1 MVYRSPAIKTPSVP
15 FDINIPQLDLIKSP
29 ASRLKNNHKRKTIT
43 LKHSKMRAM
52 ETLATQQSL
61 TPKSVLKEYF
71 GYTTFRAGQQET
83 IEACL
88 SGRDSLVLLPTG
100 GGKSLCYQVPALML
114 QGITIVISPLISL
127 MQDQVAQL
135 QAQGIAAEF
144 VNNSVEWQQQ
154 QQIYHRLHAGEIKLL
169 YVAPEKVLQ
178 REFLERLSSLPLALF
193 AIDEAHCVS
202 HWGHDF
208 RPHYCR
214 LNELKQAFP
223 TVPTMALT
231 ATADMAT
238 RNDIVQQLQL
248 NSPFIHTG
256 SFDRPN
262 IRYTIEEKFKPL
274 SQLMRYLKT
283 QKGQSGII
291 YCSSRRRVD
300 EIAEKLSEGGFNAAA
315 YHAGMD
321 NEQRQ
326 FVQNAFARDDIQ
338 IVVATVAF
346 GMGINKPNV
355 RFVLHY
361 DIPKSIESYYQ
372 ETGRAGRDGLAAEA
386 IMYFDPADIGRVRRF
401 FEDIPDEQRR
411 KVEQQRF
418 NAMANFAEAQ
428 TCRRQILLNY
438 FSEYQREPCGNCD
451 ICLNPPKH
459 FDATIVAQKALSCVY
474 RAEQRFG
481 LGYIVDLLRGAN
493 TARIRDNQHHNLSTY
508 GIGKDQSNEYWLSVL
523 RQLIHHGLLSQD
535 ITQGATLKLTE
546 AARAV
551 LKGEYAL
558 NLAEPRLQASHVYQD
573 KLAQFN
579 YDRKLFAKLR
589 SLRKELAD
597 QDDVPPYVV
606 FNDKTLAEMAQK
618 MPTDDSDFLKVS
630 GVGFTKLT
638 KYGAPF
644 MQLIRNYLAAE

>member
-1 MVYRSPAIKTPSVP
+1 MQTDQTHTYT
-15 FDINIPQLDLIKSP
+15 
-29 ASRLKNNHKRKTIT
+29 
-43 LKHSKMRAM
+43 
-52 ETLATQQSL
+52 
-61 TPKSVLKEYF
+61 VLKDIF
-71 GYTTFRAGQQET
+71 GYSEFRDGQNAVINAVLGSQD
-83 IEACL
+83 A
-88 SGRDSLVLLPTG
+88 LVLLPTG
-100 GGKSLCYQVPALML
+100 GGKSLCYQIPALTFPGL
-114 QGITIVISPLISL
+114 TVVISPLISL

-135 QAQGIAAEF
+135 QALEIKAEF
-144 VNNSVEWQQQ
+144 VNNSLTYEQQHN
-154 QQIYHRLHAGEIKLL
+154 IYQRLHANDIKLL

-178 REFLERLSSLPLALF
+178 YEFKERLKQLNISLF

-214 LNELKQAFP
+214 LSELKQHFP
-223 TVPTMALT
+223 TVPMMALT
-231 ATADMAT
+231 ATADTAT
-238 RNDIVQQLQL
+238 RRDIVQQLGL
-248 NSPFIHTG
+248 NQPYIHTG

-274 SQLMRYLKT
+274 SQLMRYLRT

-291 YCSSRRRVD
+291 YCTSRKRVD
-300 EIAEKLSEGGFNAAA
+300 DIAQKLADAGFNAAA
-315 YHAGMD
+315 YHAGMS

-326 FVQNAFARDDIQ
+326 FVQTAFARDDIH

-346 GMGINKPNV
+346 GMGINKSNV

-361 DIPKSIESYYQ
+361 DIPKSIEAYYQ

-386 IMYFDPADIGRVRRF
+386 IMYFDPADIGRVKRF
-401 FEDIPDEQRR
+401 FEDIEDEHRR
-411 KVEQQRF
+411 RVEEQRF
-418 NAMANFAEAQ
+418 NAMASFAEAQ

-451 ICLNPPKH
+451 ICLNPPKR
-459 FDATIVAQKALSCVY
+459 FDGTLVAQQALSCVY

-481 LGYIVDLLRGAN
+481 LGYIVDVLRGAN
-493 TARIRDNQHHNLSTY
+493 TSRIRDNQHHTLSTY
-508 GIGKDQSNEYWLSVL
+508 GIGKEHSNEYWLSVL
-523 RQLIHHGLLSQD
+523 RQLIHHGLLTQD
-535 ITQGATLKLTE
+535 ITQGASLRLTE

-558 NLAEPRLQASHVYQD
+558 QLAEPRLQAKHVYQD

-579 YDRKLFAKLR
+579 YDKKLFAKLR

-597 QDDVPPYVV
+597 EDDVPPYVV
-606 FNDKTLAEMAQK
+606 FNDKTLAEMAQL
-618 MPTDDSDFLKVS
+618 MPTNDSEFLKIS
-630 GVGFTKLT
+630 GVGFTKLS

-644 MQLIRNYLAAE
+644 MQLIRNYLAAS

>member
-1 MVYRSPAIKTPSVP
+1 
-15 FDINIPQLDLIKSP
+15 
-29 ASRLKNNHKRKTIT
+29 
-43 LKHSKMRAM
+43 M

-61 TPKSVLKEYF
+61 TPQSVLKEYF
-71 GYTTFRAGQQET
+71 GYTTFRAGQQDA

-127 MQDQVAQL
+127 MQDQVSQL

-144 VNNSVEWQQQ
+144 VNNSVEWQKQ
-154 QQIYHRLHAGEIKLL
+154 QQIYQRLHSGEIKML

-178 REFLERLSSLPLALF
+178 RDFLERLSSLPLALF

-248 NSPFIHTG
+248 NNPFIHTG

-283 QKGQSGII
+283 QQGQSGII

-326 FVQNAFARDDIQ
+326 FVQNAFARDDVQ

-346 GMGINKPNV
+346 GMGINKSNV

-372 ETGRAGRDGLAAEA
+372 ETGRAGRDGLEAEA

-459 FDATIVAQKALSCVY
+459 FDATVVAQKALSCVY

-551 LKGEYAL
+551 LKSEYVL
-558 NLAEPRLQASHVYQD
+558 NLAEPRLQASHIYQD